1 MVKRIAA
8 ILGLGFVATTVRS
21 YLKVRDALSEV
32 APELRSPVLP
42 LVAVAFT
49 QRKLWFSRRLMS
61 IPTKPCAGVTMAK
74 RRVGD
79 PSVPVLVF
87 TPDHRATPAPAVLWL
102 HGGGYVVGTP
112 EFEAAGSARLARDL
126 GAVVVSP
133 DYRLAPEHPFPAGL
147 DDCMAVLSWMRENAD
162 ESGIDAAR
170 IAVMGASA
178 GGGMAAAVAQRS
190 HDEGTTLRAQILVY
204 PMLDDR
210 SSLVAD
216 HAGRGRFAWTP
227 ESNVYGWTAYL
238 GRPPR
243 MSDAPEYASP
253 GRRSDLSG
261 LSPAWVGVGELDVF
275 HDEDVAYAEQ
285 LKSCG
290 VPCELVTV
298 PGMYHGADF
307 VRPNA
312 QSMKDFHSG
321 MLGFLKRYL

>member
-1 MVKRIAA
+1 MKKALAIAA
-8 ILGLGFVATTVRS
+8 VMAGAALVRR
-21 YLKVRDALSEV
+21 YLDVRDAVAAV
-32 APELRSPVLP
+32 APDLRSPVLP
-42 LVAVAFT
+42 LVAVPFT
-49 QRKLWFSRRLMS
+49 QRKLWFGRRLMS
-61 IPTKPCAGVTMAK
+61 IPTKPCLGVTMAK
-74 RRVGD
+74 RHVGD
-79 PSVPVLVF
+79 PSVPILVF
-87 TPDHRATPAPAVLWL
+87 TTDHRVTSAPAVLWL

-126 GAVVVSP
+126 AAVVVSP

-147 DDCMAVLSWMRENAD
+147 DDCMAVLNWMRESAD
-162 ESGIDAAR
+162 ELGIDGAR

-190 HDEGTTLRAQILVY
+190 HDEGIALRAQILVY

-210 SSLVAD
+210 SSLVED

-261 LSPAWVGVGELDVF
+261 LPPAWIGVGELDVF

-307 VRPNA
+307 LRPNA
-312 QSMKDFHSG
+312 QSMKDFRAA
-321 MLGFLKRYL
+321 MVDFLKRYL

>member
-1 MVKRIAA
+1 
-8 ILGLGFVATTVRS
+8 
-21 YLKVRDALSEV
+21 
-32 APELRSPVLP
+32 
-42 LVAVAFT
+42 
-49 QRKLWFSRRLMS
+49 
-61 IPTKPCAGVTMAK
+61 
-74 RRVGD
+74 
-79 PSVPVLVF
+79 
-87 TPDHRATPAPAVLWL
+87 
-102 HGGGYVVGTP
+102 
-112 EFEAAGSARLARDL
+112 
-126 GAVVVSP
+126 
-133 DYRLAPEHPFPAGL
+133 
-147 DDCMAVLSWMRENAD
+147 
-162 ESGIDAAR
+162 
-170 IAVMGASA
+170 
-178 GGGMAAAVAQRS
+178 MAAAVAQRS

-238 GRPPR
+238 GHPPR